1 MPVCPFAVESPMSSQ
16 LSISP
21 RITVL
26 VALVVAAAL
35 SRLLPHP
42 MNFSPIEALALFSG
56 AMFARRGLALV
67 VPVAA
72 MLLSDWFLGFHSG
85 MPVVYGMIVL
95 ITLFGMM
102 LGTSPK
108 PGRVLGASV
117 ISVLAFF
124 FVTNGFVWL
133 EGGMYPMTGA
143 GLLACYVAGIPFLDN
158 QLAGA
163 LCYSTLLFGG
173 FALLRQRF
181 PSLSAQAA

>member
-1 MPVCPFAVESPMSSQ
+1 MGVCPFAVELPMSFEKSVT
-16 LSISP
+16 P
-21 RITVL
+21 RLWVL
-26 VALVVAAAL
+26 VGLVVAAAL

-56 AMFARRGLALV
+56 AMFARRSLALL
-67 VPVAA
+67 VPLAA

-95 ITLFGMM
+95 ITLFGML
-102 LGTSPK
+102 LGTTPK
-108 PGRVLGASV
+108 AGKVLGASV
-117 ISVLAFF
+117 VGVLAFF
-124 FVTNGFVWL
+124 FVTNGFVWF
-133 EGGMYPMTGA
+133 EGSMYPMTGA
-143 GLLACYVAGIPFLDN
+143 GLIACYVAGIPFLDN

-181 PSLSAQAA
+181 PSLSAQSA